1 MNKKEYYSVSRI
13 EGDIAVLEFSDRT
26 FNDVDMSLLPD
37 NIREGNV
44 LTINEN
50 GDFTIDKDEEIRRK
64 KRLLELQNKI
74 FE

>member
-13 EGDIAVLEFSDRT
+13 EGDIAVLEFPDRT